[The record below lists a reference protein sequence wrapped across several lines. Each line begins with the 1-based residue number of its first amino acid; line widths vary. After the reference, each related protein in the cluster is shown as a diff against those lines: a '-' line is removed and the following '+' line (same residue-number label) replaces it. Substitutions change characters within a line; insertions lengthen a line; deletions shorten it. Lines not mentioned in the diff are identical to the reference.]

1 MSKTS
6 TNYDAAVTE
15 RDSAFLWETEALRDT
30 GSSRRMPAGQTNELL
45 AGEDWLT
52 LKEASD
58 VTGVPTNTIRKWAR
72 HENIPSYL
80 EKTEDGH
87 LRVVSLDGI
96 RQWASEI
103 GRELE
108 WSEEVDD
115 EDLVV
120 DLSPKPDADPVEVTE
135 PEATDP
141 AVPEGSMLV
150 PLDAWNKML
159 NQLGN
164 LHEAGQQLAEARER
178 AAKAET
184 EAQFLKER
192 LSEMRSQLEGERL
205 SAAQP
210 EGEVVE
216 DHPAE
221 TAPQPTTTLGG
232 TAISLARRFYE
243 GLRDRWS

>member
-1 MSKTS
+1 
-6 TNYDAAVTE
+6 VTG
-15 RDSAFLWETEALRDT
+15 RDSAFLWETEALRGT
-30 GSSRRMPAGQTNELL
+30 ERTRRLPAGQSSQLL

-52 LKEASD
+52 LKEASEI
-58 VTGVPTNTIRKWAR
+58 TGVPTNTIRKWAR

-87 LRVVSLDGI
+87 LRIVSLDGI
-96 RQWASEI
+96 RKWASEI

-108 WSEEVDD
+108 WSEESDD
-115 EDLVV
+115 DDVVV
-120 DLSPKPDADPVEVTE
+120 DLTPEPAAGPEPVPVPEKT
-135 PEATDP
+135 EAT
-141 AVPEGSMLV
+141 VPEGSMLV

-184 EAQFLKER
+184 EARFLKER
-192 LSEMRSQLEGERL
+192 LAEMRSELERERQ
-205 SAAQP
+205 AEAPPEDEDGPAQP
-210 EGEVVE
+210 VL
-216 DHPAE
+216 PA
-221 TAPQPTTTLGG
+221 TTTLGG
-232 TAISLARRFYE
+232 AAASLARRLYD

>member
-1 MSKTS
+1 M
-6 TNYDAAVTE
+6 TE
-15 RDSAFLWETEALRDT
+15 RDSAFLWETEALRGT
-30 GSSRRMPAGQTNELL
+30 GRIRRLPAAESSQLL
-45 AGEDWLT
+45 AGEEWLT

-58 VTGVPTNTIRKWAR
+58 ITGVPTNTIRKWAR

-80 EKTEDGH
+80 EKTDDGH

-108 WSEEVDD
+108 WSEETDD
-115 EDLVV
+115 EDVV
-120 DLSPKPDADPVEVTE
+120 IDLTPEPAAE
-135 PEATDP
+135 PEPKEP

-184 EAQFLKER
+184 EARFLKER
-192 LSEMRSQLEGERL
+192 LAEVRSELEKERE
-205 SAAQP
+205 AVAPP
-210 EGEVVE
+210 ELE
-216 DHPAE
+216 DRNGTEKNAPPAN
-221 TAPQPTTTLGG
+221 TTLGG
-232 TAISLARRFYE
+232 TAASLARRLFD
-243 GLRDRWS
+243 GLRERWS

>member
-1 MSKTS
+1 M
-6 TNYDAAVTE
+6 TE
-15 RDSAFLWETEALRDT
+15 RDSAFLWETEALRGAART
-30 GSSRRMPAGQTNELL
+30 RRLPAAESSQLL
-45 AGEDWLT
+45 AGEEWLT

-58 VTGVPTNTIRKWAR
+58 ITGVPTNTIRKWAR

-80 EKTEDGH
+80 EKADDGH

-96 RQWASEI
+96 RRWASEI

-108 WSEEVDD
+108 WSEETDD
-115 EDLVV
+115 EDVVV
-120 DLSPKPDADPVEVTE
+120 DLSPEPAADPE
-135 PEATDP
+135 PEPGPEAKQP
-141 AVPEGSMLV
+141 VVPEGSMLV

-184 EAQFLKER
+184 EARFLKER
-192 LSEMRSQLEGERL
+192 LAEMRSELEKERQVASPQEL
-205 SAAQP
+205 EDE
-210 EGEVVE
+210 EGTAKNSP
-216 DHPAE
+216 PA
-221 TAPQPTTTLGG
+221 TPTLGG
-232 TAISLARRFYE
+232 TAASLARRLFH